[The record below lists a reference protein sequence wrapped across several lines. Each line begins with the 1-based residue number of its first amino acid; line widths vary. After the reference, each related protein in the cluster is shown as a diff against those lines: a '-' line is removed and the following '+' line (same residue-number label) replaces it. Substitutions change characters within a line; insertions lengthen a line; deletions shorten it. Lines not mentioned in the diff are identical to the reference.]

1 MCSSSSERN
10 LTLSLFS
17 VFRLIPAAGFLAIF
31 SLSMPTRKNERESCL
46 PAIAAGRFPSAFL
59 GLIRKY
65 DRKPPYHPSQDS
77 IVRTEARRLRTKLN
91 EYYESE
97 GKNNPIF
104 IYFRPGSYIPVFRS
118 KVSASGQEIEAASS
132 AEDVFIEGAGITVA
146 VIPFLDASG
155 QPLSAKYAQGIT
167 DELVHKLMQCEG
179 CRIVAASSIAQ
190 LMRKLPSTGQPF
202 M

>member
-1 MCSSSSERN
+1 
-10 LTLSLFS
+10 
-17 VFRLIPAAGFLAIF
+17 
-31 SLSMPTRKNERESCL
+31 
-46 PAIAAGRFPSAFL
+46 
-59 GLIRKY
+59 
-65 DRKPPYHPSQDS
+65 
-77 IVRTEARRLRTKLN
+77 LRTKLN

-104 IYFRPGSYIPVFRS
+104 IYFRPGSYIPLFRS
-118 KVSASGQEIEAASS
+118 KVFAFGQEVAAGSS
-132 AEDVFIEGAGITVA
+132 AEEVFVEGAGVAVA

-155 QPLSAKYAQGIT
+155 QPLSAKYAQGVT